1 MERLE
6 EYKPLNNIMD
16 KLVVLPIEGF
26 TSIRTLRSASSAST
40 TSPAS
45 INSGL
50 TSLYFHT
57 ALVVGFGRGG
67 TIFAISV
74 HSGAKCFGG
83 SDSRKA
89 PPDLAVGVS
98 KVVVVDIVSECG
110 ALLSMNYTGLF

>member
-1 MERLE
+1 
-6 EYKPLNNIMD
+6 MD
-16 KLVVLPIEGF
+16 ELVVLPIAGF

-45 INSGL
+45 ISSGL

-57 ALVVGFGRGG
+57 AVVALGFGRGG

-74 HSGAKCFGG
+74 HSGARCFGG

-89 PPDLAVGVS
+89 SPDLAVEVS
-98 KVVVVDIVSECG
+98 TTVVVDMATESIVFF
-110 ALLSMNYTGLF
+110 SMNGIRLYL

>member
-1 MERLE
+1 M
-6 EYKPLNNIMD
+6 
-16 KLVVLPIEGF
+16 LPIEGF
-26 TSIRTLRSASSAST
+26 TSMRTLRSASSASI

-57 ALVVGFGRGG
+57 AVVALGFGRGG

-74 HSGAKCFGG
+74 HSGARCLGG

-89 PPDLAVGVS
+89 PSDLAVVVS
-98 KVVVVDIVSECG
+98 KAVVIDIFTESGV
-110 ALLSMNYTGLF
+110 LFSMN